1 MKTLLKLAFTI
12 GRNSLMNKICT
23 IICNYNYKDFVI
35 RAIDSAINQTY
46 KNHDVYFVDDGSTD
60 GSFELVKEKYPAG
73 SATMSHSGAI
83 YEFNNLTYAQTKNS
97 GASAAR
103 NFGIQIATKR
113 NKYDAIHILDS
124 DDVMYRDK
132 IEIMEKVLF
141 EYDEIGVVYGDYFI
155 IRPQYSKLE
164 HKEPYSY
171 GRLRENCIVHS
182 GSMIKTKY
190 LNIVAPRG
198 VVYNPELHGP
208 GGEAFMG
215 CTEDYDLWLRLSN
228 VCMFSHIPEVLTIVC
243 EHGKNQSLK
252 MNQSIFNKNMDI
264 IRKGVNV

>member
-1 MKTLLKLAFTI
+1 
-12 GRNSLMNKICT
+12 MNKICT

-35 RAIDSAINQTY
+35 RAIDSAIDQTY

-73 SATMSHSGAI
+73 SATMSHAGVV
-83 YEFNNLTYAQTKNS
+83 YEFNNLKYAQIKNS
-97 GASAAR
+97 GASVAR
-103 NFGIQIATKR
+103 NYGIQIAIEK

-124 DDVMYRDK
+124 DDAIYNDK

-155 IRPQYSKLE
+155 VRPQYSKLE
-164 HKEPYSY
+164 YKEPYSY
-171 GRLRENCIVHS
+171 RRLQENCIVHS

-190 LNIVAPRG
+190 LNMVANG
-198 VVYNPELHGP
+198 KEYYNPKLHGP
-208 GGEAFMG
+208 GSKSFIG

-228 VCMFSHIPEVLTIVC
+228 VCMFSHIPEPLTIVC
-243 EHGKNQSLK
+243 EHGRNQSMK
-252 MNQSIFNKNMDI
+252 MNQEIFQKNIQIM
-264 IRKGVNV
+264 KESNV